1 MLLEVLFHPIIPEVS
16 GSIPGKFGTQI
27 TSQDSLSLTTHYHS
41 MYRLLFLT
49 VLLIFSF
56 ASRSQEKTTLIT
68 RVQII
73 DGTGIPAY
81 AASVRIKGNRI
92 QEVGNLKAL
101 PGEAVI
107 DGQNKVLCPGFID
120 AHSHHFSS
128 LRKFPEATATN
139 NQGITTIVIGQDGS
153 SYFMDSLQQWMN
165 ENRVAVNVASYTG
178 HTTLRY
184 QILGQKQIL
193 RAAGAA
199 EILAMQQLLAREMKK
214 GSLGLSTGLEY
225 EPAFY
230 SSQEEVVQL
239 AKTAASFGGR
249 YISHIRSEDVNL
261 TSALEE
267 IIQIGKETGMPVQ
280 VSHIKIAK
288 RSAWNTSAAVIA
300 RLQQA
305 RQEGVNI
312 TADVYPYTFWNST
325 LRVLFPSR
333 NYTSWEDANLAV
345 TQLCDPAGSVLV
357 NYAPVPAYVGKTLS
371 QIAATR
377 KETPAQ
383 TLINLIAMADTFR
396 RSQPNYEGP
405 VEMIMG
411 KSMTEPDIRNFVA
424 WSHSVICS
432 DGMAGGHPRGYGA
445 FTRILSQ
452 YVRQEPLLPLATAI
466 HKMTGLTAEFLGLK
480 ERGIIAPGYIA
491 DLVLLQPNKVKDR
504 ADIQNSKALSEGIE
518 KVWIGGQLTWQNQHP
533 TGNRPG
539 VLVTSSSNR

>member
-1 MLLEVLFHPIIPEVS
+1 MRLKILLAAFILLS
-16 GSIPGKFGTQI
+16 SASI
-27 TSQDSLSLTTHYHS
+27 
-41 MYRLLFLT
+41 
-49 VLLIFSF
+49 
-56 ASRSQEKTTLIT
+56 AQEATTLIR
-68 RVQII
+68 RVRII

-81 AASVRIKGNRI
+81 TGAVRIKGNRI
-92 QEVGNLKAL
+92 LEVGNLQPL
-101 PGEAVI
+101 PGETTI
-107 DGQNKVLCPGFID
+107 DGNNSVLCPGFID

-128 LRKFPEATATN
+128 LQKFPEAAATN
-139 NQGITTIVIGQDGS
+139 NQGITTIVIGQDGNGS
-153 SYFMDSLQQWMN
+153 FMDSLQHWMKM
-165 ENRVAVNVASYTG
+165 NRVAVNVASYTG

-184 QILGQKQIL
+184 QALGEKQLL
-193 RAAGAA
+193 RAAGST

-225 EPAFY
+225 ERAFY
-230 SSQEEVVQL
+230 SSQEEVLQL

-267 IIQIGKETGMPVQ
+267 IIQIGRETGMPVQ

-288 RSAWNTSAAVIA
+288 RSEWNTSPAIIA

-305 RQEGVNI
+305 RQEGIQI

-333 NYTSWEDANLAV
+333 NYTSLEDANLAV

-357 NYAPVPAYVGKTLS
+357 NYAPVPAYAGKTLS
-371 QIAATR
+371 QIAAIR

-383 TLINLIAMADTFR
+383 TLINLIALADTFR
-396 RSQPNYEGP
+396 RSHPNHDGP

-411 KSMTEPDIRNFVA
+411 KSMTESDIRNFVA
-424 WSHSVICS
+424 WPYSVICS
-432 DGMAGGHPRGYGA
+432 DGMDGGHPRGYGS
-445 FTRILSQ
+445 FTRVLNQ
-452 YVRQEPLLPLATAI
+452 YVRLEPLLPLETAI
-466 HKMTGLTAEFLGLK
+466 HKMTGRTAEFLGLK
-480 ERGIIAPGYIA
+480 ERGVIAPGYFA
-491 DLVLLQPNKVKDR
+491 DLVLLQPDKVRDR

-518 KVWIGGQLTWQNQHP
+518 KVWIGGQLTWQNQRP